1 MIAAFGVSSWG
12 VSMIRRLG
20 VMTISAPE
28 PDPERS
34 ERESDAVAGGTDRSV
49 PAPGGLRLV
58 GAAGRD
64 DPGGVRAGRRLR
76 TAPPVQL
83 ELVSGR
89 EGPGPEVVWASLPE
103 RAREQ
108 VLVLLARL
116 IDTGAVAEEG

>member
-1 MIAAFGVSSWG
+1 MIAAFGGEVVSSWG

-28 PDPERS
+28 PDPERT

-58 GAAGRD
+58 GAAGCD

-76 TAPPVQL
+76 TGAAGAAGVGL
-83 ELVSGR
+83 
-89 EGPGPEVVWASLPE
+89 GPGGRWAGGGVGVV
-103 RAREQ
+103 AR
-108 VLVLLARL
+108 
-116 IDTGAVAEEG
+116 TGEESRCWCCWRG